1 MSSAELRENR
11 TLGRSASGDGRKGEN
26 NPKQFLK
33 TLSPMGTIS
42 DAKDRG
48 LRLRGGTK
56 TVGDLMNESSDLL
69 RSHFG
74 LTPSEA
80 RLALHLVTGET
91 LRSAAAKLHISYET
105 ARTQLKR
112 IFSKTGTCR
121 QAEVVVV
128 IVTAFPACLEAAPQ
142 AQTA

>member
-11 TLGRSASGDGRKGEN
+11 TLGQSASGDGRKGEN

-56 TVGDLMNESSDLL
+56 TVGADDAGRPHNLPCSQLAYINVHSAPSAISS
-69 RSHFG
+69 
-74 LTPSEA
+74 
-80 RLALHLVTGET
+80 
-91 LRSAAAKLHISYET
+91 Y
-105 ARTQLKR
+105 LK
-112 IFSKTGTCR
+112 
-121 QAEVVVV
+121 
-128 IVTAFPACLEAAPQ
+128 
-142 AQTA
+142 